1 MSRTKTVF
9 MFSGQG
15 SQYYQMGRQ
24 LLDTDAGFRDCMQNL
39 DDLALRLGGRRVL
52 DSIYSAGKGE
62 TFDRIAQTHPAI
74 FMVEYA
80 LAQCLIEAG
89 VKPDLTLGA
98 SLGSF
103 AAATVAGH
111 LRVEHAM
118 AAVLAQAQAFENSCE
133 RGGMIAVLA
142 EPALYDEPFLR
153 DHSEMAGVNFDKH
166 FAVSA
171 GWHELAAIEAGLKQR
186 GIAHQRLAVSY
197 AFHSRW
203 VDNARDEFMAAM
215 RAVPLHAG
223 TLPLACCDQAAV
235 LTQLPEPFFWNVV
248 RRPIRFR
255 DTIAALERQGP
266 WRYID
271 AGPSG
276 TLATFVKYSLPST
289 SSSSAHAVLTPYGQD
304 CKNLAALLVAT
315 SVAA

>member
-1 MSRTKTVF
+1 MPAAKTVF

-15 SQYYQMGRQ
+15 SQYYQMGKQ
-24 LLDTDAGFRDCMQNL
+24 LFDENAVFRDWM
-39 DDLALRLGGRRVL
+39 LRLDGLAQRLSGRRVL
-52 DSIYSAGKGE
+52 EAIYSAGKGE
-62 TFDRIAQTHPAI
+62 TFDRTALTHPAI

-103 AAATVAGH
+103 AAATVSGH
-111 LRVEHAM
+111 LQVEHAM
-118 AAVLAQAQAFENSCE
+118 AAVVAQAQAFENACE

-142 EPALYDEPFLR
+142 EPTLYDEPFLHE
-153 DHSEMAGVNFDKH
+153 HSEMAGVNFDRH

-171 GWHELAAIEAGLKQR
+171 GWHQLDAIDATLKQR

-203 VDNARDEFMAAM
+203 VDNARDEFMVSLSGIPQAS
-215 RAVPLHAG
+215 G
-223 TLPLACCDQAAV
+223 TLPLACCAQAAI
-235 LTQLPEPFFWNVV
+235 LTQLPETFFWNVV
-248 RRPIRFR
+248 RRPIRFL
-255 DTIAALERQGP
+255 DTVTMLERQGP

-276 TLATFVKYSLPST
+276 TLATFVKYALPAGSH
-289 SSSSAHAVLTPYGQD
+289 SSAHALLTPYGQD
-304 CKNLAALLVAT
+304 RKNLAALL
-315 SVAA
+315 AA